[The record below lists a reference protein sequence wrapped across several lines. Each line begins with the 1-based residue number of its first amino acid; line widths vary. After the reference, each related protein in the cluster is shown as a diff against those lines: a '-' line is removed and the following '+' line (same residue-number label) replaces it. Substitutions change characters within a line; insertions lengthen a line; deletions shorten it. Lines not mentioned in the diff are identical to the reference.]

1 MVLGMPA
8 LCIGKISA
16 MSDLYYIVRVILCK
30 ANHFYRYQNYRGKT
44 PCNMDRINN
53 MIKNLVGSE
62 PGKIKV
68 PLDSH

>member
-1 MVLGMPA
+1 MAYRGP
-8 LCIGKISA
+8 
-16 MSDLYYIVRVILCK
+16 YHTVRIIICK

-44 PCNMDRINN
+44 PCNMDRIN

-68 PLDSH
+68 PLILTDAFNLAF